1 MWRLLSKKRPIVQIR
16 SVIHDHSPSEF
27 RFRGDLYS
35 QESIFPL
42 VVSVSVCLS
51 VYRNFFTTYRILSTG
66 VRVYDRPDTA
76 DWYVINVAAI
86 ASVLRIFEKLISVLL
101 KQ

>member
-1 MWRLLSKKRPIVQIR
+1 VCP
-16 SVIHDHSPSEF
+16 
-27 RFRGDLYS
+27 
-35 QESIFPL
+35 
-42 VVSVSVCLS
+42 SVCL
-51 VYRNFFTTYRILSTG
+51 FIGIFLPQILSTG

>member
-1 MWRLLSKKRPIVQIR
+1 MEVTVQKTSNSPDPVRNSRPLTGRISLSRGSVLSREYFPSSCQCVRL
-16 SVIHDHSPSEF
+16 F
-27 RFRGDLYS
+27 
-35 QESIFPL
+35 
-42 VVSVSVCLS
+42 VCLS
-51 VYRNFFTTYRILSTG
+51 EFFLPQILSTG

-86 ASVLRIFEKLISVLL
+86 ASVLRILEKLISVLL

>member
-1 MWRLLSKKRPIVQIR
+1 MEVTVQKRPIVQIR
-16 SVIHDHSPSEF
+16 SVIHDHSPGEF

-51 VYRNFFTTYRILSTG
+51 VYRNFLPQILSTG
-66 VRVYDRPDTA
+66 VRVYDRLDTA
-76 DWYVINVAAI
+76 DWYVMNVAAI
-86 ASVLRIFEKLISVLL
+86 SSVLRIFEKLISVLL